1 MNLDVRTII
10 VMMSVLSVLFSAL
23 LTLAGLR
30 VNHYRGIWHWAAGSL
45 FIGLGFAAAYF
56 QEQPPFNF
64 WFVVFGSTLIALG
77 LGMQFNGITAFKT
90 GRCNRYIPLLI
101 TALVFIVNTWFAII
115 SPDIN
120 ARVIFNSLV
129 FGLFNGACARAL
141 LIRIEQPLRTAYWF
155 TGASF
160 AVLAILLLLRSI
172 MAFLAPPDSYGI
184 YSHSTINP
192 LAFFVGNIAQLC
204 ITFGLVL
211 MLNYR
216 LSTDLQKQASIDVL
230 TGALNRRSLEQEA
243 DRLSARCLRTG
254 DTLAVL
260 MIDVDHFKSINDH
273 YGHPVGDEVL
283 KRLAALVQQTIRS
296 DDYFAR
302 YGGEEFC
309 IMLPS
314 TGEQEAWLIAD
325 RLRQNYEELIME
337 FEGETLR
344 STISIGVADSLHA
357 GIDFSTL
364 IAAADKAMYQAK
376 QQGRNR
382 VVMYAEQSRV
392 SGNV

>member
-10 VMMSVLSVLFSAL
+10 VMMSALSLLFSAL
-23 LTLAGLR
+23 LALAGLR

-90 GRCNRYIPLLI
+90 DRCNRYIPLLI

>member
-10 VMMSVLSVLFSAL
+10 VMMSVLSLLFSAL

-45 FIGLGFAAAYF
+45 FMGLGFAAAYF
-56 QEQPPFNF
+56 QEQPPFNL
-64 WFVVFGSTLIALG
+64 WFMVFGSSLVALG
-77 LGMQFNGITAFKT
+77 LCLQFNGITAFKT
-90 GRCNRYIPLLI
+90 GRCDRYIPLLI

-129 FGLFNGACARAL
+129 IGLFNGACARAL

-160 AVLAILLLLRSI
+160 TVLAILLLLRSI
-172 MAFLAPPDSYGI
+172 MAFLAPPESYGI

-192 LAFFVGNIAQLC
+192 LAFFVGNIVQLC
-204 ITFGLVL
+204 ITFGFVL

-216 LSTDLQKQASIDVL
+216 LSSDLQKLAATDVL

-283 KRLAALVQQTIRS
+283 KRLAALVQQTIRI

-357 GIDFSTL
+357 GIDFSAL

-392 SGNV
+392 SGTV